1 MRKTMKNILFS
12 VLLLGSALFSHAA
25 TVYTRVNTQ
34 PSEGWSGT
42 YIIVYEK
49 SETVAYVW
57 NGEDSNNNYTQV
69 AIQNGKIT
77 SEDLADYQVTVS
89 QEGSNKYYVKTKNG
103 YMGTNAKQNGLT
115 LTGGGKECTI
125 ASNGGYVMLE
135 TNTNTCRFLCYT
147 TSNAHR
153 FRFYYDKDKKWEDA
167 DKKNIYFYVLGDV
180 EMEEP
185 QNQLD
190 INYAHVEMYACE
202 SKFPTQ
208 NNTYDQYFMTFMF
221 LASGESDDAV
231 PQIGLEILAPTQ
243 YSIEGTYR
251 SDYQSGKKYFINCMA
266 GAKHSYFIFPSK
278 AEQGWSEAA
287 INLAEMKIT
296 KVGPSTAPNAYVY
309 HIKLVFTDSNKKIW
323 TMDKD
328 IDIYAWWIDCNRSGD
343 QEENMEPVAFALES
357 GNHNSQDGKQGVGDV
372 QSNQVQCTKVVR
384 DGQIFILRGDKTYTL
399 QGQEIR

>member
-135 TNTNTCRFLCYT
+135 TNTNTCRFLC
-147 TSNAHR
+147 
-153 FRFYYDKDKKWEDA
+153 
-167 DKKNIYFYVLGDV
+167 
-180 EMEEP
+180 
-185 QNQLD
+185 
-190 INYAHVEMYACE
+190 
-202 SKFPTQ
+202 
-208 NNTYDQYFMTFMF
+208 
-221 LASGESDDAV
+221 
-231 PQIGLEILAPTQ
+231 
-243 YSIEGTYR
+243 
-251 SDYQSGKKYFINCMA
+251 
-266 GAKHSYFIFPSK
+266 
-278 AEQGWSEAA
+278 
-287 INLAEMKIT
+287 
-296 KVGPSTAPNAYVY
+296 
-309 HIKLVFTDSNKKIW
+309 
-323 TMDKD
+323 
-328 IDIYAWWIDCNRSGD
+328 
-343 QEENMEPVAFALES
+343 
-357 GNHNSQDGKQGVGDV
+357 
-372 QSNQVQCTKVVR
+372 
-384 DGQIFILRGDKTYTL
+384 
-399 QGQEIR
+399 